1 MVWVSVEPTKSGKHV
16 HVDLVQ
22 AVLLPAAVTLTGAAA
37 GPHVDVRVGF
47 AGQRDRHVPVHRD
60 DRRRDP
66 GEGVR
71 DPAAEGSVCV
81 CVCVCS
87 VIVHAWRNE

>member
-1 MVWVSVEPTKSGKHV
+1 M
-16 HVDLVQ
+16 
-22 AVLLPAAVTLTGAAA
+22 PAAVTVVAAAA

-47 AGQRDRHVPVHRD
+47 AGQRDRHIPVHRD

-71 DPAAEGSVCV
+71 DPAAEAGGGGGEEEGTQCR
-81 CVCVCS
+81 
-87 VIVHAWRNE
+87 AE